1 MCGRSPELFLGS
13 KKKKK
18 SLGDVSKDRFKAFGG
33 GAAAEKGQG
42 KEKLR
47 CLRRKKKSVEKVTG
61 RSSPFEGWFCAVPW
75 GGAGRPHRPRGRKTL
90 GLSPCDPASRRCG
103 PSPALGRPPLGPPS
117 DCLCA
122 GIALIHC
129 LSARMEFT
137 FLLADL
143 RCLHPPTPP
152 QALLQKPR
160 KVWLGGGESSQQLF
174 CPLS

>member
-1 MCGRSPELFLGS
+1 MQPKKGR
-13 KKKKK
+13 
-18 SLGDVSKDRFKAFGG
+18 
-33 GAAAEKGQG
+33 G

-75 GGAGRPHRPRGRKTL
+75 GGGRSPSQTPGRKTL
-90 GLSPCDPASRRCG
+90 SPHPATPHPALWPQ
-103 PSPALGRPPLGPPS
+103 PSPRKAASGPPS
-117 DCLCA
+117 DCLCM

-143 RCLHPPTPP
+143 RCLHPQPH
-152 QALLQKPR
+152 PR
-160 KVWLGGGESSQQLF
+160 PCFRSPGRSGWVGAQSPQQLF
-174 CPLS
+174 CPQS